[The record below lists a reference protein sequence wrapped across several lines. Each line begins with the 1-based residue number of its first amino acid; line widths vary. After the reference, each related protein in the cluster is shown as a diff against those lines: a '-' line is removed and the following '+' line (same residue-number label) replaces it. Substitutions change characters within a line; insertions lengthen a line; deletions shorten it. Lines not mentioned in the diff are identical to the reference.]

1 VLTACD
7 EEDAAT
13 YCRILD
19 AEAVRADW
27 REVARIALHIDH
39 KPKPIAPAELSTA
52 TWARE
57 NGFRER

>member
-1 VLTACD
+1 VLIACD

-27 REVARIALHIDH
+27 REVARIALHID
-39 KPKPIAPAELSTA
+39 PQAEA
-52 TWARE
+52 DRARRAFDSHL
-57 NGFRER
+57 GA

>member
-1 VLTACD
+1 VLIACD

-27 REVARIALHIDH
+27 REVARIALHID
-39 KPKPIAPAELSTA
+39 PQAEA
-52 TWARE
+52 DRARRAFDSHLGAL